1 MINVKN
7 GKIIV
12 MPLNYA
18 HNTGRILKQDLK
30 KKREIHGLSG
40 INMIPKDSV

>member
-30 KKREIHGLSG
+30 KKERDPW
-40 INMIPKDSV
+40 PKWNK